1 MIPVSSKPTISAII
15 PVHKGGS
22 NFRKCLASLEAAQPP
37 PEEII
42 VVADGDMDNSW
53 RAAGKL
59 GIRLLKIHVSGGPAR
74 ARNLG
79 AHSAEGEILF
89 FVDSDVTVPRDVID
103 RVLRVFQ
110 QDHELAALFG
120 SYDDSPSETNF
131 LSQYK
136 NLLHHYVHQKGL
148 EQAFTFWGACGA
160 VRRDVFLELGG
171 FDETYKRP
179 SIEDI
184 ELGYRLKRAGYR
196 IRLVKSLQVKHL
208 KHWGFI
214 SLLSSDFFD
223 RALPWAELILR
234 DRSLSN
240 DLNLRYSERLGVAL
254 TYGLLVSLAGTAW
267 WPGFFL
273 TAGTLI
279 LPLLLLNASLYSF
292 FLRKRGLWFT
302 LKAIPWHWFYYLYG
316 GLAFGIAVVRHYFK
330 GKGSGTSDLMEY
342 PEKGADKAKKG
353 LS

>member
-1 MIPVSSKPTISAII
+1 MPFISKPTISAII

-22 NFRKCLASLEAAQPP
+22 NFQKCLASLEAAEPP
-37 PEEII
+37 PEEIV
-42 VVADGDMDNSW
+42 VVADGDTDGFWSVTEESPTQVL
-53 RAAGKL
+53 R
-59 GIRLLKIHVSGGPAR
+59 IPVSGGPAR

-79 AHSAEGEILF
+79 AHSAKGEILLF
-89 FVDSDVTVPRDVID
+89 IDADVTIPRDAID
-103 RVLRVFQ
+103 RILRVFQ
-110 QDHELAALFG
+110 QDHDLAALFG
-120 SYDDSPSETNF
+120 SYDDEPFETNF

-148 EQAFTFWGACGA
+148 EEAFTFWGACGA
-160 VRRDVFLELGG
+160 IRRDVFLELGG
-171 FDETYKRP
+171 FDEIYKRP

-208 KHWGFI
+208 KHWGLT

-223 RALPWAELILR
+223 RALPWTELILR

-240 DLNLRYSERLGVAL
+240 DLNLRYSERLGVVL
-254 TYGLLVSLAGTAW
+254 TYGLLVSLMGTVW
-267 WPGFFL
+267 WPGFLL

-279 LPLLLLNASLYSF
+279 LPLLLLNASLYGF

-302 LKAIPWHWFYYLYG
+302 LKAILWHWFYYLYG
-316 GLAFGIAVVRHYFK
+316 GLAFGIAVVRFYFK
-330 GKGSGTSDLMEY
+330 GK
-342 PEKGADKAKKG
+342 KG
-353 LS
+353 LC